1 MTQSVFDL
9 DSSAE
14 NAVLPAP
21 APWSAV
27 AAIGVG
33 AFALVTAEFL
43 PVGLLPQIAA
53 DLGISQGQAGLV
65 ITIPGI
71 VAACS
76 AFLTISLVRN
86 FDRRHVLWLL
96 LSLLVVSNVLVA
108 CADGLFVLLFGRV
121 LLGIAVGGFWTIG
134 VSLGARL
141 RPDAVGRATSIVF
154 SGVTL
159 GTVLGVPAG
168 TLLGGE
174 FGWRLAFLASTALG
188 AMVLIALVLL
198 LPSIRP
204 ERYSGISQLPTVL
217 RLPKVQ
223 VGLVAV
229 IFIFIG
235 HFAAYTYVTP
245 FLNQISA
252 VDAGQLSLALLGYGV
267 AGIFGNLLCGW
278 CVERDVR
285 RAVLGTS
292 LLLGCSI
299 LLLVCVGQHPFAAAA
314 AVTMWGVGFGM
325 LPIAIQS
332 WIFSSAPDRLETA
345 AALFVALGQ
354 MTMGAGALIGGLAID
369 HYGVMSP
376 LVFGAA
382 STLCGAF
389 WIWAR
394 FPGLKGV
401 HGDEP

>member
-1 MTQSVFDL
+1 MTQQLVGV
-9 DSSAE
+9 DSSAG
-14 NAVLPAP
+14 AAALSAP

-43 PVGLLPQIAA
+43 PVGLLPQIAN
-53 DLGISQGQAGLV
+53 DLAISEGRAGLV

-76 AFLTISLVRN
+76 AFLTISLART
-86 FDRRHVLWLL
+86 FDRRHVLWVLL
-96 LSLLVVSNVLVA
+96 GLLVVSNVLVA
-108 CADGLFVLLFGRV
+108 TANELYVLLLGRI

-134 VSLGARL
+134 VSLGPRL

-159 GTVLGVPAG
+159 GTVVGVPAG
-168 TLLGGE
+168 TLLGGA
-174 FGWRLAFLASTALG
+174 FGWRVAFAVSAVLG
-188 AMVLIALVLL
+188 AMVVIALMLL

-204 ERYSGISQLPTVL
+204 ERYSGVSQLPPVL

-229 IFIFIG
+229 VFIFTG
-235 HFAAYTYVTP
+235 QFAAYTYVTP
-245 FLNQISA
+245 YLNQISGIES
-252 VDAGQLSLALLGYGV
+252 GQLSLFLLGYGV
-267 AGIFGNLLCGW
+267 AGIFGNVLCGW

-285 RAVLGTS
+285 QAVLSTS
-292 LLLGCSI
+292 LLLGCSM
-299 LLLVCVGQHPFAAAA
+299 LLLVSMGQYPLVAGAAMVA
-314 AVTMWGVGFGM
+314 WGLGFGM

-332 WIFSSAPDRLETA
+332 WIFSAAPDRLETA
-345 AALFVALGQ
+345 AALFVSTGQ
-354 MTMGAGALIGGLAID
+354 LTMGAGALVGGLAID
-369 HYGVMSP
+369 RYGVVSP
-376 LVFGAA
+376 IWFGAV
-382 STLCGAF
+382 GALGGAL

-394 FPGLKGV
+394 FPQK
-401 HGDEP
+401 